1 MKPKRRLSFHTLI
14 LAGTAALLLLLEIL
28 ALLPG
33 LTTPLERLDYA
44 TRDVLMRLR
53 GERPP
58 HPEVVVVAI
67 DDFSFNWT
75 GYQWPWP
82 RAYLA
87 EIVDWLNRAGARVI
101 GVDVFLFEADA
112 DPTGDAALSTALS
125 DTPASVAV
133 MQIIRDREMGTVTLK
148 LPRADYRSAIDG
160 LGITPIKLDEDA
172 IARRLQVYDTYDQQ
186 VFYNWAFEIAGQYL
200 GAGPP
205 SDPSAQSLTFAG
217 EQVPLTGGYLL
228 VNYAGPA
235 GTYYP
240 YSASRVVLGDYPPET
255 FKDKIVLIGATSLT
269 LQDVYPTPFSAQE
282 RTAGVEI
289 IANAVATLLEGDYLT
304 VLPPWTNL
312 ALILGMMLAAGLIIR
327 ARSPG
332 LILGLM
338 TAGMLAY
345 ALAAVVLFRQTSTF
359 LPTVGPEL
367 MLFLGVVL
375 PTLEQAVTQEIEKR
389 RVRGLFSRFI
399 APEMVD
405 QIVASQ
411 DLASL
416 NKRAD
421 LTILFSDIRG
431 FTTLSEKLSP
441 EELVAL
447 LNPYLEAMTEVIHR
461 HGGTVDKYEGDAI
474 LAFFGEPVPHPD
486 HALRAARAALD
497 MRLALEKLRQRWQA
511 EGRLPQRFEIGIGL
525 NSGEVFV
532 GLLGSAHRIN
542 YTVIGDNANLAA
554 RLQDL
559 TKTYGWPVLVSES
572 TREQI
577 ENEFETEFIEAV
589 RIRGKSEPVRLYKM
603 LGRKGA
609 PAGEQIRAYQE

>member
-1 MKPKRRLSFHTLI
+1 MKPRRRLSFRSLI
-14 LAGTAALLLLLEIL
+14 LAATAGLLILLEIL

-53 GERPP
+53 GQRPP
-58 HPEVVVVAI
+58 HPDIVVVAI

-87 EIVDWLNRAGARVI
+87 EIVDWLNAAGAKVI
-101 GVDVFLFEADA
+101 GVDVFLFEPDA
-112 DPTGDAALSTALS
+112 DPRGDATLAEALGE
-125 DTPASVAV
+125 TPGSVAV
-133 MQIIRDREMGTVTLK
+133 MQIIRDREQGTVTLK
-148 LPRADYRSAIDG
+148 LPRANYRAAIDG

-172 IARRLQVYDTYDQQ
+172 IARRLQVYDTYDKQ

-205 SDPSAQSLTFAG
+205 SNPTARSLTFAG
-217 EQVPLTGGYLL
+217 DQVPLNGGYLL
-228 VNYAGPA
+228 VNFAGPA

-240 YSASRVVLGDYPPET
+240 YSASRVVLGDYPPEA

-282 RTAGVEI
+282 RTAGVEV

-312 ALILGMMLAAGLIIR
+312 ALILGSALAAGLIIK
-327 ARSPG
+327 AKSPG

-345 ALAAVVLFRQTSTF
+345 ALTVLVVFRRANTYLAF
-359 LPTVGPEL
+359 VGPEA
-367 MLFLGVVL
+367 MFFLGVVL
-375 PTLEQAVTQEIEKR
+375 PTLEQAVAQEIEKR

-447 LNPYLEAMTEVIHR
+447 LNPYLEAMTEVIHK

-474 LAFFGEPVPHPD
+474 VAFFGEPVPHPD
-486 HALRAARAALD
+486 HALRAARAAVD
-497 MRLALEKLRQRWQA
+497 MRLALEKLRQRRQA
-511 EGRLPQRFEIGIGL
+511 EGRAPQRFEIGIGL

-532 GLLGSAHRIN
+532 GLLGSAQRIN
-542 YTVIGDNANLAA
+542 YTIIGDNANLAA

-559 TKTYGWPVLVSES
+559 TKTYGWPVLLSES
-572 TREQI
+572 TRSQVET
-577 ENEFETEFIEAV
+577 EFETEFIEAV
-589 RIRGKSEPVRLYKM
+589 QVRGKSEPVRIYKL

-609 PAGEQIRAYQE
+609 PKGEQIRAYES

>member
-1 MKPKRRLSFHTLI
+1 MKPKQKLSFHTLI
-14 LAGTAALLLLLEIL
+14 LAGTAGLLVLLEIL

-44 TRDVLMRLR
+44 ARDVLIRLR
-53 GERPP
+53 GQRPP
-58 HPEVVVVAI
+58 HPDIVVVAI

-87 EIVDWLNRAGARVI
+87 EIVDWLNEAGAKVI
-101 GVDVFLFEADA
+101 GLDVFLFEADP
-112 DPTGDAALSTALS
+112 DPQGDAALAQALAE
-125 DTPASVAV
+125 TPASVAV
-133 MQIIRDREMGTVTLK
+133 VQIIRDQEQATVTLK
-148 LPRADYRSAIDG
+148 LPRSDYRSALDG

-172 IARRLQVYDTYDQQ
+172 IARRLQVYDTYDKQ
-186 VFYNWAFEIAGQYL
+186 VFYNWAFEIAGKFL
-200 GAGPP
+200 GVEPP
-205 SDPSAQSLTFAG
+205 SNPAARSLTFAG
-217 EQVPLTGGYLL
+217 DQIPLTGGTLL
-228 VNYAGPA
+228 VNYAGPS
-235 GTYYP
+235 GTYHP
-240 YSASRVVLGDYPPET
+240 YSASRVVLGDYPPEA

-289 IANAVATLLEGDYLT
+289 IANAVATLLDGTYLT
-304 VLPPWTNL
+304 ILPPWVNL
-312 ALILGMMLAAGLIIR
+312 ALIIGAALVAGLVVR
-327 ARSPG
+327 AKSPG
-332 LILGLM
+332 LMLGLM
-338 TAGMLAY
+338 TAGMLTY
-345 ALAAVVLFRQTSTF
+345 TLSAVLVFRRGNTF
-359 LPTVGPEL
+359 LPVIGPET

-375 PTLEQAVTQEIEKR
+375 PTLEQAVAQEIEKR

-447 LNPYLEAMTEVIHR
+447 LNPYLEVMTEVIHK

-474 LAFFGEPVPHPD
+474 VAFFGEPVPHPD

-497 MRLALEKLRQRWQA
+497 MRLALESLRQRWQA

-532 GLLGSAHRIN
+532 GLLGSAQRIN

-559 TKTYGWPVLVSES
+559 TKTYGWPVLLSES
-572 TREQI
+572 TRKQI
-577 ENEFETEFIEAV
+577 ETEFETDFVEAAPV
-589 RIRGKSEPVRLYKM
+589 KGKSEPVRIYKL

-609 PAGEQIRAYQE
+609 PEGERLRDYET